1 MDSPTLSP
9 RALLRRSI
17 GETAYGSLRNL
28 YRGTLGSDIYLRQT
42 TGLIHVGGNVGQERD
57 LYDFFNMDVIWVE
70 PIPEVFEELKSNIS
84 GFSKQRAYQRLLTD
98 VDGAEYT
105 FHVANNKGESSSLYE
120 LSKHRKMWPEVHYT
134 HDLHLRSTTLAALVR
149 EERIE
154 LGRFQ
159 TLVMD
164 TQGSEI
170 LVLKGAEE
178 ALSSFRFIK
187 TEAADFEAYAG
198 CCRADE
204 LTAFLRKHGYIE
216 QRRKIMKSVPGV
228 GLYWDILYRRSA

>member
-1 MDSPTLSP
+1 MDSATLSP
-9 RALLRRSI
+9 RTLLRRSL
-17 GETAYGSLRNL
+17 GETAYRSLRKL
-28 YRGTLGSDIYLRQT
+28 YRGTLGPDIYLRQT

-70 PIPEVFEELKSNIS
+70 PIPEVFEELQSNIS
-84 GFSKQRAYQRLLTD
+84 SFPKQRAYQRLLTD

-105 FHVANNKGESSSLYE
+105 FHVANNKGESSSVYD
-120 LSKHRKMWPEVHYT
+120 LSKHKEMWPDVHYT
-134 HDLHLRSTTLAALVR
+134 HDINLRSMTLATLVR
-149 EERIE
+149 KEHID
-154 LGRFQ
+154 LSRFQ

-170 LVLKGAEE
+170 LVLKGAED

-187 TEAADFEAYAG
+187 AEAADFEAYAE
-198 CCRADE
+198 CCTADE

-216 QRRKIMKSVPGV
+216 QRRQIMKSLPGV
-228 GLYWDILYRRSA
+228 GLYWDILYRRSS